1 MKKLIIFNL
10 QWKLPLPFI
19 KETCAAYCSVWGL

>member
-10 QWKLPLPFI
+10 QWKFPLPF